1 MDFSSADEFVDAGV
15 EERSLSNEED
25 DEVFAADIRTADPI
39 DAWWGEGSFWDWIA
53 APEEEEE
60 ALAGPPELLSEFSEP
75 NDAVMERRF
84 LRLVSS

>member
-39 DAWWGEGSFWDWIA
+39 DAW
-53 APEEEEE
+53 
-60 ALAGPPELLSEFSEP
+60 
-75 NDAVMERRF
+75 
-84 LRLVSS
+84 